1 MVCGIRT
8 TILRSWFFP
17 QICASL
23 DWSCVPDFIERTI
36 QIMPSSIR
44 QALQCLILLLGVGC
58 LLTWG
63 QTFQGGFTGTVMDP
77 SGAVVPGALVTITEK
92 DKGFS
97 RSVTTANDGSYEIPL
112 LPPGRYVLRAQKE
125 GFNKLERGPL
135 TLLVNQH
142 LREDLALT
150 LGGAVD
156 TVLVEAYPGTVESQ
170 TSSVGTT
177 IDEQKVNDVP
187 LNGRNFLELALLVP
201 GVSPG
206 TAGSPVS
213 TRGGGGSINV
223 NGMRDSMNS
232 YWLDG
237 LDDTSVGV
245 AQYTVAPPLDS
256 VQEFRMETGVY
267 EAKFGAHAGAEVN
280 MVTKSGTN
288 DVHGSI
294 YEYVRNTAFDA
305 RNFFDP
311 SVAPMH
317 RNQFGATLGGP
328 IALPGIYDGHD
339 HSFFF
344 FAYEGTRE
352 HRDFYDNFLVPSVS
366 DRQGNFADLLN
377 PACSSQTVLLNP
389 LALLQ
394 GSVQPFTAINQVLP
408 QADPAGQGLVNQ
420 YQYYKP
426 NITSASC
433 GGANYRALVDRQVNT
448 DTLTGRVDHQFDTKN
463 SLFVRYSLNFD
474 HEFWPSGTLPESTT
488 TLPGYGRFSHD
499 SYQMAGLD
507 WTHIFSPK
515 LVNEFKLG
523 YNRWQ
528 LRQDN
533 EDLGNNLAATLGI
546 MGVNKIGGVSAGVPD
561 MTFSGYA
568 SMGGDPAVPETG
580 AVNTFQIGDT
590 LTHVLGT
597 HTLSYG
603 VDVRLVRRGNF
614 TVDSNYRGAFDFSG
628 SVTGGLGQ
636 LSLQDQ
642 LGLAGL
648 LGLPCAATGKCQFG
662 NSVADALLGLPEY
675 WLNGFQEYISGAFG
689 EYDFFV
695 QDDWRVRPHLTLNLG
710 LRYEYKSL
718 VTEKDN
724 DFSNFDFNNG
734 ELMVAGTNAATLWSF
749 NPSPNPYT
757 GQLQINPAPCTS
769 QSIPPCSQ
777 PTINLGSTAR
787 NRALQYPDRK
797 NFEPRIGLAWQPFK
811 NSQTVLRGG
820 YGIFFD
826 QTFGDVYFQKAA
838 NPPFAHLEEGNIG
851 EALALIGMG
860 TYFPGSGQII
870 QNSLSNIG
878 GTTYPAMSPFQ
889 LNFQNAFIQEWSAD
903 VQRQIGRTWLID
915 IGYVGTRGLHL
926 VQETDPNQPLN
937 MTDVSKSSPAVQA
950 STLAACEA
958 GSCLSPIPYLGNFA
972 YTQSAGSSIYHA
984 LQAKVERRFS
994 KGLSILASY
1003 TYSKSIDT
1011 ASGPFSDTRNA
1022 NFPQNSYD
1030 VATEKAV
1037 SDFNFPQRLSLAYI
1051 WNMPFGSTTAK
1062 LQSQRLNYLIQG
1074 WEVGSVLTVESG
1086 PPFTPVVSGNVSG
1099 ADEINNDTVQSGVP
1113 IDTDRPNVASRNFYP
1128 GQRTPQQWVLPSA
1141 FSTPSPFTFGDAGR
1155 NILRGP
1161 GLGSCDFSVLRN
1173 FRLGESTKVQFRAE
1187 MFNIFNRPN
1196 FDIPQNTVNAPSF
1209 GQIFNTVQPVA
1220 GLASGGPGEPRELQL
1235 GLWLIW

>member
-1 MVCGIRT
+1 M
-8 TILRSWFFP
+8 S
-17 QICASL
+17 
-23 DWSCVPDFIERTI
+23 
-36 QIMPSSIR
+36 SSIR
-44 QALQCLILLLGVGC
+44 QALLIPILLCGIGC
-58 LLTWG
+58 VITFG
-63 QTFQGGFTGTVMDP
+63 QTFQGSFTGIVIDP
-77 SGAVVPGALVTITEK
+77 SGAVVPGTAITISEK

-97 RSVTTANDGSYEIPL
+97 RTVTTSNDGSYGFPV
-112 LPPGRYVLRAQKE
+112 LPPGRYVLSAHKD
-125 GFNKLERGPL
+125 GFTEFKRGPL

-142 LREDLALT
+142 LREDITLQLAYMDIDI
-150 LGGAVD
+150 V
-156 TVLVEAYPGTVESQ
+156 VEAYPATVESQ

-177 IDEQKVNDVP
+177 IDAQKVNEVP

-206 TAGSPVS
+206 TAGSAVS

-245 AQYTVAPPLDS
+245 GQYTVAPPLDS

-288 DVHGSI
+288 KIHGSA

-328 IALPGIYDGHD
+328 VVLPGIYDGHD
-339 HSFFF
+339 HTFF
-344 FAYEGTRE
+344 FAAYEGMRE

-366 DRQGNFADLLN
+366 ERQGNFADLLN

-389 LALLQ
+389 LALMQ
-394 GSVQPFTAINQVLP
+394 GTFEPFTDVSQVLP
-408 QADPAGQGLVNQ
+408 QADPAGQGLVNL
-420 YQYYKP
+420 YPTP
-426 NITSASC
+426 NISSASC
-433 GGANYRALVDRQVNT
+433 GAANYTALVDRQVNT
-448 DTLTGRVDHQFDTKN
+448 DTLTGKVDHQFDTKN

-474 HEFWPSGTLPESTT
+474 REFWPSGTVPESTT
-488 TLPGYGRFSHD
+488 TLPGYGRFSHN

-528 LRQDN
+528 LRQSN
-533 EDLGNNLAATLGI
+533 EDLGNSLAANLGI
-546 MGVNKIGGVSAGVPD
+546 MGVNQIGSASAGVPD
-561 MTFSGYA
+561 LTYSGYA
-568 SMGGDPAVPETG
+568 GIGADLTVPETG

-590 LTHVLGT
+590 LTHVFGT
-597 HTLSYG
+597 HTVSYG
-603 VDVRLVRRGNF
+603 IDFRSVQRGNF
-614 TVDSNYRGAFDFSG
+614 TVDNDYRGEFGFTG
-628 SVTGGLGQ
+628 FVTGGLGQ
-636 LSLQDQ
+636 VSSQDQ
-642 LGLAGL
+642 AGIAGL
-648 LGLPCAATGKCQFG
+648 LGLPCAGTGACQFG
-662 NSVADALLGLPEY
+662 NSVADALLGLPQY

-718 VTEKDN
+718 VTEKN
-724 DFSNFDFNNG
+724 NQFSNFDFSNG
-734 ELMVAGTNAATLWSF
+734 DLLVAGTSAATLWSF
-749 NPSPNPYT
+749 NPTANPYT
-757 GQLQINPAPCTS
+757 GQYQIDPQPCTA
-769 QSIPPCSQ
+769 QTCAHQ
-777 PTINLGSTAR
+777 TLNLGSTAR
-787 NRALQYPDRK
+787 NRSLQYPDRK
-797 NFEPRIGLAWQPFK
+797 DLEPRIGIAWQPFG
-811 NSQTVLRGG
+811 NSKTVLRGG
-820 YGIFFD
+820 YGVFFD

-838 NPPFAHLEEGNIG
+838 NPPFVHLEEGNIG
-851 EALALIGMG
+851 QALPLLESG
-860 TYFPGSGQII
+860 TFYPGSGAII
-870 QNSLSNIG
+870 QNALTDIG
-878 GTTYPAMSPFQ
+878 GTGYPSISPFQ
-889 LNFQNAFIQEWSAD
+889 LNFRNAFIQQWSAD
-903 VQRQIGRTWLID
+903 VQRQIGSTWLID

-937 MTDVSKSSPAVQA
+937 LTSAPAAAQA
-950 STLAACEA
+950 STIAACEA
-958 GSCLSPIPYLGNFA
+958 GSCPAPIPYLANFA
-972 YTQSAGSSIYHA
+972 YTQSSGSSIYHA

-1011 ASGPFSDTRNA
+1011 ASGPFYDSRDA

-1030 VATEKAV
+1030 VAAEKAV
-1037 SDFNFPQRLSLAYI
+1037 SDFNFPQRLSLAYL
-1051 WNMPFGSTTAK
+1051 WTMPFGSGAAK
-1062 LQSQRLNYLIQG
+1062 AHDPRLNYAIQG

-1099 ADEINNDTVQSGVP
+1099 ADEINNATVQV
-1113 IDTDRPNVASRNFYP
+1113 DTDRPDVASTTFYP
-1128 GQRTPQQWVLPSA
+1128 SKQTPQQWVLPSS
-1141 FSTPSPFTFGDAGR
+1141 FSTPSAFTFGNAGR

-1173 FRLGESTKVQFRAE
+1173 FRMSESAKLQFRTE
-1187 MFNIFNRPN
+1187 IFNIFNRAN
-1196 FDIPQNTVNAPSF
+1196 FDIPQNVVNASSF

-1235 GLWLIW
+1235 GLWLTW

>member
-1 MVCGIRT
+1 
-8 TILRSWFFP
+8 
-17 QICASL
+17 
-23 DWSCVPDFIERTI
+23 
-36 QIMPSSIR
+36 MPSSIR
-44 QALQCLILLLGVGC
+44 RALTCLILLLGVGC
-58 LLTWG
+58 PITWG
-63 QTFQGGFTGTVMDP
+63 QTFQGSFAGTVMDP
-77 SGAVVPGALVTITEK
+77 TGAVVPGAAVTITET
-92 DKGFS
+92 DKGFT
-97 RSVTTANDGSYEIPL
+97 RSVTTDTDGTYEIPL
-112 LPPGRYVLRAQKE
+112 LRPGRYVLSAQKE
-125 GFNKLERGPL
+125 GFRKFQRGPL

-142 LREDLALT
+142 LLEDIKLE
-150 LGGAVD
+150 LGQAGDFV
-156 TVLVEAYPGTVESQ
+156 VVEAYPATVESQ

-177 IDEQKVNDVP
+177 IDEQKVNEVP

-206 TAGSPVS
+206 TAGSAVS

-245 AQYTVAPPLDS
+245 GQYTVAPPLDS

-294 YEYVRNTAFDA
+294 YEYVRNTDFDA

-328 IALPGIYDGHD
+328 VAIPGVYDGHD

-344 FAYEGTRE
+344 FAFEGTRE
-352 HRDFYDNFLVPSVS
+352 HRDFYDNYLVPTVA
-366 DRQGNFADLLN
+366 DRQGNFADLMN
-377 PACSSQTVLLNP
+377 PSCSSQTVLLNP
-389 LALLQ
+389 LSGMPFSNIAYALPE
-394 GSVQPFTAINQVLP
+394 GM
-408 QADPAGQGLVNQ
+408 ADPVGQAFVN
-420 YQYYKP
+420 KFP
-426 NITSASC
+426 NPTNLKAAC
-433 GGANYRALVDRQVNT
+433 GAANYTALVDRQVNT

-463 SLFVRYSLNFD
+463 SIFVRYSLNFD
-474 HEFWPSGTLPESTT
+474 REFWPSGTVPEGTT
-488 TLPGYGRFSHD
+488 ILPGYGRFSHN

-515 LVNEFKLG
+515 LVNEFKVG

-528 LRQDN
+528 LRQSN
-533 EDLGNNLAATLGI
+533 EDLGNNFASSLGI
-546 MGVNKIGGVSAGVPD
+546 TGINKINGVPAGVPD
-561 MTFSGYA
+561 MTYSGYA
-568 SMGGDPAVPETG
+568 GIGADASVPETG
-580 AVNTFQIGDT
+580 AVNTFQVGDT
-590 LTHVLGT
+590 LTHVVGT

-603 VDVRLVRRGNF
+603 VDMRLVRRGNF
-614 TVDSNYRGAFDFSG
+614 TVDSNSRGAFGFTGAVTNGSLLLASG
-628 SVTGGLGQ
+628 QVTPQQ
-636 LSLQDQ
+636 LQGIIQST
-642 LGLAGL
+642 
-648 LGLPCAATGKCQFG
+648 GLPCAGTGTCQLG
-662 NSVADALLGLPEY
+662 NSVVDALMGLPQY

-689 EYDFFV
+689 EYDFFG

-710 LRYEYKSL
+710 VRYEYKSV

-724 DFSNFDFNNG
+724 DFSNFDFSNG
-734 ELMVAGTNAATLWSF
+734 DLMVAGTSAATLWSF
-749 NPSPNPYT
+749 NPTQNPIT
-757 GQLQINPAPCTS
+757 GQFQLNPQPCTS
-769 QSIPPCSQ
+769 KTCAQQ
-777 PTINLGSTAR
+777 TLNLGSAAN

-797 NFEPRIGLAWQPFK
+797 NFEPRIGIAWQPFK

-838 NPPFAHLEEGNIG
+838 NPPFVHLDEGNIG
-851 EALALIGMG
+851 LALYSIESGQFYPG
-860 TYFPGSGQII
+860 TGQII
-870 QNSLSNIG
+870 QNAFTAPILGS
-878 GTTYPAMSPFQ
+878 TAYPALSPFQ
-889 LNFQNAFIQEWSAD
+889 LNFRNAFIQEWSAD
-903 VQRQIGRTWLID
+903 LQRQVGKTWLID

-937 MTDVSKSSPAVQA
+937 ATAVSKASPAVQA
-950 STLAACEA
+950 AALGACQA
-958 GSCLSPIPYLGNFA
+958 GSCLGPIPYLGNFA
-972 YTQSAGSSIYHA
+972 YTQSGGSSIYHGF
-984 LQAKVERRFS
+984 QAKIERRFS
-994 KGLSILASY
+994 KGLSILAAY

-1011 ASGPFSDTRNA
+1011 ASGPFPDSRNP

-1030 VATEKAV
+1030 VAAEKAV
-1037 SDFNFPQRLSLAYI
+1037 SDFNFPQRLSLAYL
-1051 WNMPFGSTTAK
+1051 WAMPFGSSTSK
-1062 LQSQRLNYLIQG
+1062 LKNPRVNYLIQG
-1074 WEVGSVLTVESG
+1074 WEVGSVLTVQSG
-1086 PPFTPVVSGNVSG
+1086 PPFTPVVSGNASG
-1099 ADEINNDTVQSGVP
+1099 ADEINNATVQA
-1113 IDTDRPNVASRNFYP
+1113 DTDRPNIASRTFYP
-1128 GQRTPQQWVLPSA
+1128 GKQTPQQWVLPSA
-1141 FSTPSPFTFGDAGR
+1141 FSTPSGFTFGNAGR

-1173 FRLGESTKVQFRAE
+1173 FRLSESAKVQFRAE
-1187 MFNIFNRPN
+1187 MFNIFNRAN
-1196 FDIPQNTVNAPSF
+1196 FDIPQNIVGQPSF

>member
-1 MVCGIRT
+1 
-8 TILRSWFFP
+8 
-17 QICASL
+17 
-23 DWSCVPDFIERTI
+23 
-36 QIMPSSIR
+36 
-44 QALQCLILLLGVGC
+44 
-58 LLTWG
+58 
-63 QTFQGGFTGTVMDP
+63 
-77 SGAVVPGALVTITEK
+77 VVPGAVVTIAEK

-97 RSVTTANDGSYEIPL
+97 RSVTTPNDGSYEFPL

-125 GFNKLERGPL
+125 GFRKFERGPL

-142 LREDLALT
+142 LREDIPLY
-150 LGGAVD
+150 LGVVSD
-156 TVLVEAYPGTVESQ
+156 YILVEAYPATVESQ

-177 IDEQKVNDVP
+177 IDEQKVNEIP

-206 TAGSPVS
+206 TAGSAVS

-245 AQYTVAPPLDS
+245 GQYTVAPPLDS

-288 DVHGSI
+288 DIHGSL

-328 IALPGIYDGHD
+328 VVLPGIYNGHD
-339 HSFFF
+339 HTFFF
-344 FAYEGTRE
+344 FAFEGTRE

-366 DRQGNFADLLN
+366 ERQGNFADLLN
-377 PACSSQTVLLNP
+377 PSCSSQTVLLNP
-389 LALLQ
+389 LALMQ
-394 GSVQPFTAINQVLP
+394 GSVQPFTAISEVLP

-420 YQYYKP
+420 YPKP
-426 NITSASC
+426 NIANASC
-433 GGANYRALVDRQVNT
+433 GAANYTALVDRQVNS
-448 DTLTGRVDHQFDTKN
+448 DTFTGRVDHQFDTKN
-463 SLFVRYSLNFD
+463 SLFVRYSLNLD
-474 HEFWPSGTLPESTT
+474 REFWPSGTVPENTT
-488 TLPGYGRFSHD
+488 TLPGYGRFSHN
-499 SYQMAGLD
+499 SFQMAGLD
-507 WTHIFSPK
+507 WTHIFSPR

-533 EDLGNNLAATLGI
+533 EDLGNNLAANLGI
-546 MGVNKIGGVSAGVPD
+546 MGLNKIGSVSAGVPNL
-561 MTFSGYA
+561 TFSGYGSIGA
-568 SMGGDPAVPETG
+568 DLAVPEIG

-590 LTHVLGT
+590 MTHVLGT

-603 VDVRLVRRGNF
+603 IDMRSVKRGNF
-614 TVDSNYRGAFDFSG
+614 TVDSNYRGAYGFTGFI
-628 SVTGGLGQ
+628 TGGLGQ
-636 LSLQDQ
+636 LGAQEQ
-642 LGLAGL
+642 AGLAGMMDL
-648 LGLPCAATGKCQFG
+648 TGNYQFG
-662 NSVADALLGLPEY
+662 NSVADALLGLPQY

-718 VTEKDN
+718 VTEKNN
-724 DFSNFDFNNG
+724 DFSNFDFSNG
-734 ELMVAGTNAATLWSF
+734 DLMVAGTNAATLWSF
-749 NPSPNPYT
+749 NPSVNPYT
-757 GQLQINPAPCTS
+757 GQFQLNPQPCTA
-769 QSIPPCSQ
+769 QTCSQ
-777 PTINLGSTAR
+777 QTLNLGSTAS

-797 NFEPRIGLAWQPFK
+797 DFEPRIGLAWQPFK
-811 NSQTVLRGG
+811 NSKTVLRGG

-838 NPPFAHLEEGNIG
+838 NPPFVHLDEGNF
-851 EALALIGMG
+851 ALALASGLQ
-860 TYFPGSGQII
+860 PGSGAII
-870 QNSLSNIG
+870 QDAFTNSNVS
-878 GTTYPAMSPFQ
+878 GTAYPSMSPFQ

-903 VQRQIGRTWLID
+903 VQRQVGNTWLID
-915 IGYVGTRGLHL
+915 VGYVGTRGLHL

-937 MTDVSKSSPAVQA
+937 MTDVSKASAAVQA
-950 STLAACEA
+950 STLGACEA
-958 GSCLSPIPYLGNFA
+958 GSCLSPIPYLANFA
-972 YTQSAGSSIYHA
+972 YTQSGGSSIYHA

-994 KGLSILASY
+994 QGLSILASY

-1011 ASGPFSDTRNA
+1011 ASGPVPDSRNP

-1030 VATEKAV
+1030 LAAEKAV

-1051 WNMPFGSTTAK
+1051 WNMPFGSTMAK
-1062 LQSQRLNYLIQG
+1062 LHDQRLNYLIQG

-1086 PPFTPVVSGNVSG
+1086 PPFTPVVSGNISG
-1099 ADEINNDTVQSGVP
+1099 ADEINNATVQT
-1113 IDTDRPNVASRNFYP
+1113 DTDRPNVVSGTFYP
-1128 GQRTPQQWVLPSA
+1128 SKRTPQQWVLPLA
-1141 FSTPSPFTFGDAGR
+1141 FSTPSADTFGNAGR

-1173 FRLGESTKVQFRAE
+1173 FRLGETAKLQFRAE
-1187 MFNIFNRPN
+1187 IFNIFNRAN
-1196 FDIPQNTVNAPSF
+1196 FDIPQNNVNSPSF
-1209 GQIFNTVQPVA
+1209 GQIFNTIQPVA

-1235 GLWLIW
+1235 GLRLNW

>member
-1 MVCGIRT
+1 MRT
-8 TILRSWFFP
+8 LP
-17 QICASL
+17 L
-23 DWSCVPDFIERTI
+23 
-36 QIMPSSIR
+36 SIR
-44 QALQCLILLLGVGC
+44 RTFQSLAIICVGIISS
-58 LLTWG
+58 WG
-63 QTFQGGFTGTVMDP
+63 QTFQGSFAGTVIDP
-77 SGAVVPGALVTITEK
+77 SGAVVPGAVVTITEK

-97 RSVTTANDGSYEIPL
+97 RSVTSSKDGSYEVPL
-112 LPPGRYVLRAQKE
+112 LPPGRYTLSVQKE
-125 GFNKLERGPL
+125 GFRKFDRGPL

-142 LREDLALT
+142 LREDIKLD
-150 LGGAVD
+150 LGQASDSIV
-156 TVLVEAYPGTVESQ
+156 VEAYPATVESQ

-206 TAGSPVS
+206 TSGSAVS

-245 AQYTVAPPLDS
+245 GQYTVAPPLDS

-288 DVHGSI
+288 EVHGSA
-294 YEYVRNTAFDA
+294 YEYVRNTGFDA

-328 IALPGIYDGHD
+328 IAIPKIYDGRD

-366 DRQGNFADLLN
+366 DREGNFADLLN
-377 PACSSQTVLLNP
+377 PACASQTVLINP
-389 LALLQ
+389 LALMQ
-394 GSVQPFTAINQVLP
+394 GSVLPFTDISQVLP

-420 YQYYKP
+420 YPTP
-426 NITSASC
+426 NIAGASC
-433 GGANYRALVDRQVNT
+433 GAANYTALVDRQVNT
-448 DTLTGRVDHQFDTKN
+448 DTMTGRVDHQLDTKN
-463 SLFVRYSLNFD
+463 SLFVRYSLNLD
-474 HEFWPSGTLPESTT
+474 REFWPSGTVPESLT
-488 TLPGYGRFSHD
+488 TLPGYGRFSHN

-528 LRQDN
+528 LRQSN
-533 EDLGNNLAATLGI
+533 QDLGNDLASSLGI
-546 MGVNKIGGVSAGVPD
+546 NGVNQINGQSAGVPD
-561 MTFSGYA
+561 MTYSGYA
-568 SMGGDPAVPETG
+568 GIGADSSLPETG
-580 AVNTFQIGDT
+580 AVNTFQVGDT

-603 VDVRLVRRGNF
+603 ADIRLVRRGNF
-614 TVDSNYRGAFDFSG
+614 TVDSNYRGSYGFTGF
-628 SVTGGLGQ
+628 VTSGLGQ
-636 LSLQDQ
+636 LNSQEEA
-642 LGLAGL
+642 GLAGEI
-648 LGLPCAATGKCQFG
+648 GLPCAASGACQFG
-662 NSVADALLGLPEY
+662 NSVADALLGLPQY

-710 LRYEYKSL
+710 FRYEYKSL
-718 VTEKDN
+718 VTEKNN
-724 DFSNFDFNNG
+724 DFSNFDFSNG
-734 ELMVAGTNAATLWSF
+734 DLMVAGTSAATLWSF
-749 NPSPNPYT
+749 NPSQNPYT
-757 GQLQINPAPCTS
+757 GQLQINPQPCTA
-769 QSIPPCSQ
+769 QTCAQ
-777 PTINLGSTAR
+777 QTLNLGSTAS
-787 NRALQYPDRK
+787 NRSLQYPDHK
-797 NFEPRIGLAWQPFK
+797 NFEPRIGIAWQPFG
-811 NSQTVLRGG
+811 NSKTVLRGG
-820 YGIFFD
+820 YGIFYD

-838 NPPFAHLEEGNIG
+838 NPPFVHLEEGNIG
-851 EALALIGMG
+851 DALPLIESG
-860 TYFPGSGQII
+860 TYYPGSGAII
-870 QNSLSNIG
+870 QNALTNIG
-878 GTTYPAMSPFQ
+878 GTSYPSMSPFQ

-903 VQRQIGRTWLID
+903 VQRQVGKTWLID

-926 VQETDPNQPLN
+926 VQETDPNQPVN
-937 MTDVSKSSPAVQA
+937 MTDVSGASAAVQA
-950 STLAACEA
+950 STLVACEA
-958 GSCLSPIPYLGNFA
+958 GSCLSPIPYLANFA

-994 KGLSILASY
+994 KGLSILAAY

-1011 ASGPFSDTRNA
+1011 ASGPFADSRNP

-1030 VATEKAV
+1030 VAAEKSV
-1037 SDFNFPQRLSLAYI
+1037 SDFNFPQRLSLAYL
-1051 WNMPFGSTTAK
+1051 WAMPFGTTTAK
-1062 LQSQRLNYLIQG
+1062 LQNSRLNYLIQG
-1074 WEVGSVLTVESG
+1074 WEVGSALTIESG
-1086 PPFTPVVSGNVSG
+1086 PPFTPVVSGNASG
-1099 ADEINNDTVQSGVP
+1099 ADEINNATVQA
-1113 IDTDRPNVASRNFYP
+1113 DTDRPSLASTTVYP
-1128 GQRTPQQWVLPSA
+1128 GKQTPQQWVLPSA
-1141 FSTPSPFTFGDAGR
+1141 FTTPSEFTFGNAGR

-1161 GLGSCDFSVLRN
+1161 GLGSCDFSVLKN
-1173 FRLGESTKVQFRAE
+1173 FRLAEIAKIQFRGE
-1187 MFNIFNRPN
+1187 IFNIFNRAN
-1196 FDIPQNTVNAPSF
+1196 FDIPQNIVNAASF
-1209 GQIFNTVQPVA
+1209 GQIFNTLQPVA

>member
-1 MVCGIRT
+1 
-8 TILRSWFFP
+8 
-17 QICASL
+17 
-23 DWSCVPDFIERTI
+23 
-36 QIMPSSIR
+36 
-44 QALQCLILLLGVGC
+44 
-58 LLTWG
+58 
-63 QTFQGGFTGTVMDP
+63 MDP
-77 SGAVVPGALVTITEK
+77 SGAVVPGTIVTITEK

-97 RSVTTANDGSYEIPL
+97 RSVTTSKDGSYEIPL
-112 LPPGRYVLRAQKE
+112 LPPGRYNFVAKKE
-125 GFNKLERGPL
+125 GFLVFERGPL
-135 TLLVNQH
+135 PLLVNQH
-142 LREDLALT
+142 LREDVNLELNS
-150 LGGAVD
+150 GQDVIH
-156 TVLVEAYPGTVESQ
+156 VEGYPEAVESQ

-177 IDEQKVNDVP
+177 IDAQKVNEIP

-206 TAGSPVS
+206 TAGSAVS

-245 AQYTVAPPLDS
+245 GQYTVAPPLDS

-288 DVHGSI
+288 DIHGSL

-328 IALPGIYDGHD
+328 AVLPGIYNGHD
-339 HSFFF
+339 HTFFF
-344 FAYEGTRE
+344 FAFEGTRE

-366 DRQGNFADLLN
+366 ERQGNFADLLN
-377 PACSSQTVLLNP
+377 PTCSSQTVLLNP
-389 LALLQ
+389 LALMQ
-394 GSVQPFTAINQVLP
+394 GSVQPFTAISEVLP

-420 YQYYKP
+420 YPKP
-426 NITSASC
+426 NIANASC
-433 GGANYRALVDRQVNT
+433 GAANYTALVDRQVNS
-448 DTLTGRVDHQFDTKN
+448 DTFTGRVDHQFDTKN
-463 SLFVRYSLNFD
+463 SLFVRYSLNLD
-474 HEFWPSGTLPESTT
+474 REFWPSGTVPENTT
-488 TLPGYGRFSHD
+488 TLPGYGRFSHN

-507 WTHIFSPK
+507 WTHIFSPR

-533 EDLGNNLAATLGI
+533 EDLGNNLAAKLGI
-546 MGVNKIGGVSAGVPD
+546 TGLNKIGSVSAGVPNL
-561 MTFSGYA
+561 TFSGYGSIGA
-568 SMGGDPAVPETG
+568 DLAVPEIG

-603 VDVRLVRRGNF
+603 IDFRSVQRGNF
-614 TVDSNYRGAFDFSG
+614 TVDSNYRGAYGFTGFI
-628 SVTGGLGQ
+628 TGGLGQ
-636 LSLQDQ
+636 LGAQEQ
-642 LGLAGL
+642 AGLAGMM
-648 LGLPCAATGKCQFG
+648 GLTGNYQFG
-662 NSVADALLGLPEY
+662 NSVADALLGLPQY

-718 VTEKDN
+718 VTEKNN
-724 DFSNFDFNNG
+724 DFSNFDFSNG
-734 ELMVAGTNAATLWSF
+734 DLMVAGTKAAALWSF
-749 NPSPNPYT
+749 NPSVNPYT
-757 GQLQINPAPCTS
+757 GQFQLNPQPCTA
-769 QSIPPCSQ
+769 QTCAQ
-777 PTINLGSTAR
+777 QTLNLGSTAS
-787 NRALQYPDRK
+787 NRSLQYPDRK
-797 NFEPRIGLAWQPFK
+797 DFEPRIGLAWQPFK
-811 NSQTVLRGG
+811 NPKTVLRGG
-820 YGIFFD
+820 YGVFYD

-838 NPPFAHLEEGNIG
+838 NPPFVHLNEGNIG
-851 EALALIGMG
+851 MALPLIESG
-860 TYFPGSGQII
+860 TFYPGSGAII
-870 QNSLSNIG
+870 QNAFTSIG
-878 GTTYPAMSPFQ
+878 STAYPSMSPFQ
-889 LNFQNAFIQEWSAD
+889 LNFKNALIQQWSAD
-903 VQRQIGRTWLID
+903 VQRQVGNTWLID
-915 IGYVGTRGLHL
+915 VGYVGTRGLHL

-937 MTDVSKSSPAVQA
+937 MTDVSHASAAVQA
-950 STLAACEA
+950 TTLGACQA
-958 GSCLSPIPYLGNFA
+958 GSCLSPIPYLGNYA
-972 YTQSAGSSIYHA
+972 YTQSAGSSIYHSF
-984 LQAKVERRFS
+984 QAKVERRFS
-994 KGLSILASY
+994 KGLSLLAAY

-1011 ASGPFSDTRNA
+1011 TSGPVMNARNA

-1030 VATEKAV
+1030 VAAEKGV
-1037 SDFNFPQRLSLAYI
+1037 SDFNFPQRLSLAYM
-1051 WNMPFGSTTAK
+1051 WAMPFGSSVAK
-1062 LQSQRLNYLIQG
+1062 LHDQRLNYLIQG
-1074 WEVGSVLTVESG
+1074 WEVGSVITVESG
-1086 PPFTPVVSGNVSG
+1086 PPFTPVVGGNVSG
-1099 ADEINNDTVQSGVP
+1099 ADEINNATVQA
-1113 IDTDRPNVASRNFYP
+1113 DTDRPNVAGRTFYP
-1128 GQRTPQQWVLPSA
+1128 GKQTPQQWVLPSA
-1141 FSTPSPFTFGDAGR
+1141 FSTPSAFTFGNAGR

-1173 FRLGESTKVQFRAE
+1173 LRLRESAKLQFRAE
-1187 MFNIFNRPN
+1187 IFNIFNRAN
-1196 FDIPQNTVNAPSF
+1196 FDIPQRVVNAPSF

>member
-1 MVCGIRT
+1 
-8 TILRSWFFP
+8 
-17 QICASL
+17 
-23 DWSCVPDFIERTI
+23 
-36 QIMPSSIR
+36 
-44 QALQCLILLLGVGC
+44 
-58 LLTWG
+58 
-63 QTFQGGFTGTVMDP
+63 
-77 SGAVVPGALVTITEK
+77 VVPGALVTITEK

-97 RSVTTANDGSYEIPL
+97 RSVSSSNDGSYEIPL
-112 LPPGRYVLRAQKE
+112 LPPGRYVLGAKKE
-125 GFNKLERGPL
+125 GFEEFVRGPL
-135 TLLVNQH
+135 PLLVNQH
-142 LREDLALT
+142 LREDVKLL
-150 LGGAVD
+150 LGYHGD
-156 TVLVEAYPGTVESQ
+156 GISVEAFPEAVESQ

-177 IDEQKVNDVP
+177 IDAQKVNEVP

-206 TAGSPVS
+206 TAGSAVS

-245 AQYTVAPPLDS
+245 GQYTVAPPLDS

-267 EAKFGAHAGAEVN
+267 EAKFGGHAGAEVN

-288 DVHGSI
+288 DVHGSV

-311 SVAPMH
+311 AVAPMH

-328 IALPGIYDGHD
+328 IVIPEIYDGHN

-352 HRDFYDNFLVPSVS
+352 HHDFYDNFLVPSMAE
-366 DRQGNFADLLN
+366 RGGNFMDLLN
-377 PACSSQTVLLNP
+377 PNCSSQTVLIDP
-389 LALLQ
+389 LMM
-394 GSVQPFTAINQVLP
+394 QPFNGNQVSP
-408 QADPAGQGLVNQ
+408 VDPVGQALVNN
-420 YQYYKP
+420 YP
-426 NITSASC
+426 TPTVSNASC
-433 GGANYRALVDRQVNT
+433 GAPNYTALVDRQVNT
-448 DTLTGRVDHQFDTKN
+448 DTLTGRVDHQFDTQN
-463 SLFVRYSLNFD
+463 SLFVRYSLNLD
-474 HEFWPSGTLPESTT
+474 REFWPSGTVPESTIT
-488 TLPGYGRFSHD
+488 VPGYGRFSHN

-515 LVNEFKLG
+515 LVNEVKLG

-528 LRQDN
+528 LRQSN
-533 EDLGNNLAATLGI
+533 EDLGNPLAAKLGI
-546 MGVNKIGGVSAGVPD
+546 TGLNKIGGVSAGVPN
-561 MTFSGYA
+561 MTFSGYG
-568 SMGGDPAVPETG
+568 SMGGDPAVPEIG
-580 AVNTFQIGDT
+580 AVNSFQIGDT
-590 LTHVLGT
+590 LTQVVGSHL
-597 HTLSYG
+597 LSYG
-603 VDVRLVRRGNF
+603 VDMRLVRRGNF
-614 TVDSNYRGAFDFSG
+614 TVDNNYRGTFGFTG
-628 SVTGGLGQ
+628 SLT
-636 LSLQDQ
+636 
-642 LGLAGL
+642 
-648 LGLPCAATGKCQFG
+648 G

-724 DFSNFDFNNG
+724 HFSNFDFSNG
-734 ELMVAGTNAATLWSF
+734 DLMVAGTSAATLWSF
-749 NPSPNPYT
+749 NPTQNPIT
-757 GQLQINPAPCTS
+757 GQFQINPQPCTA
-769 QSIPPCSQ
+769 QTCAQ
-777 PTINLGSTAR
+777 TTLNLGSTAR
-787 NRALQYPDRK
+787 NRSLQYPDRS
-797 NFEPRIGLAWQPFK
+797 NFEPRIGMAWQPFK
-811 NSQTVLRGG
+811 NSKTVLRGG

-838 NPPFAHLEEGNIG
+838 NPPFVHLQEGNIG
-851 EALALIGMG
+851 LALPLLESGALPPG
-860 TYFPGSGQII
+860 TDLI
-870 QNSLSNIG
+870 QNAFSNPNLV
-878 GTTYPAMSPFQ
+878 GTAYPSMSPFQ
-889 LNFQNAFIQEWSAD
+889 LNFRNAFIQEWSAG
-903 VQRQIGRTWLID
+903 VQRQIGNTWLID

-937 MTDVSKSSPAVQA
+937 MTDVRGASAAIQA
-950 STLAACEA
+950 PVLAACQA
-958 GSCLSPIPYLGNFA
+958 GGCPAPIPYLSNFA

-984 LQAKVERRFS
+984 LQAKVERRFP

-1003 TYSKSIDT
+1003 TYSNSIDT
-1011 ASGPFSDTRNA
+1011 ASGPFSDARNA

-1030 VATEKAV
+1030 VAAEKAV

-1051 WNMPFGSTTAK
+1051 WNMPFGSTTTK
-1062 LQSQRLNYLIQG
+1062 LHNQRLNYLIQG

-1086 PPFTPVVSGNVSG
+1086 PPFTPVVGGNNSG

-1128 GQRTPQQWVLPSA
+1128 RQRTPQQWVLSSA
-1141 FSTPSPFTFGDAGR
+1141 FSTPSPFTFGNAGR

-1173 FRLGESTKVQFRAE
+1173 FRLGESAKVQFRAE
-1187 MFNIFNRPN
+1187 MFNIFNRAN
-1196 FDIPQNTVNAPSF
+1196 FDIPQNIVNSSSF

-1235 GLWLIW
+1235 GLWLTW